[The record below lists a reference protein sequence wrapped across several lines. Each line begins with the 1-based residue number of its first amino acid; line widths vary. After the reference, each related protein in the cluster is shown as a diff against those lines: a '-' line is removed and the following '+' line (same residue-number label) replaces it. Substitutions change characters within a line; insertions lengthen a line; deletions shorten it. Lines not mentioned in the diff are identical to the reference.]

1 MKLRISCVGK
11 LKDRALVD
19 WVEEY
24 VKRSRRFFP
33 IQIDWVRDM
42 PALRARAA
50 APNVVLDE
58 RGRSLSTQGLADW
71 LADHR
76 DRGTREVSFQIGDA
90 HGFSQADRDGADL
103 VLALSSF
110 TLPHRLAQVMLVEQ
124 LYRAGTVVFGHPYH
138 HE

>member
-11 LKDRALVD
+11 LKERALVD
-19 WVEEY
+19 WVDEY

-33 IQIDWVRDM
+33 IDIDWVRDM
-42 PALRARAA
+42 DALRGRAVT
-50 APNVVLDE
+50 PNVVLDE
-58 RGRSLSTQGLADW
+58 RGKSLTTQDLADW
-71 LADHR
+71 LADRR
-76 DRGTREVSFQIGDA
+76 DRGTREISFQIGDA
-90 HGFSQADRDGADL
+90 HGFSQGDRDGADL
-103 VLALSSF
+103 VLALSAF